1 MAATPKVRSLTA
13 RLAKLREQRDVTVAR
28 YESRLKALRE
38 SLLAVAEEKTLLLK
52 QQDEEI
58 TDLQRELAAIGAVSG
73 A

>member
-38 SLLAVAEEKTLLLK
+38 SLQATADEKTLLLR